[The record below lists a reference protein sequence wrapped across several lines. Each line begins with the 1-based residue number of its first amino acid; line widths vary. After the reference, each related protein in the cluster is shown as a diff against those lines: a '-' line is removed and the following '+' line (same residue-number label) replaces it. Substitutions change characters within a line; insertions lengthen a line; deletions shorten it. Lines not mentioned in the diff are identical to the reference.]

1 MAENKQ
7 LSAEQD
13 EVQKK
18 KNTGG
23 RRIRPMVLMFEPV
36 FDNHLNMALDYA
48 ASVRINDLKI
58 GVMLPEYYV
67 PVAEKSNRI
76 CEINRWAVE
85 ECCDVLNRAEARDA
99 SINSFIL
106 DISVRYLSK
115 PYFVTQINKI
125 LEKKGVEADKFCFN
139 ISESIY
145 ASDSE
150 QVKKNI
156 AAMREE
162 GYYFSI
168 DDVGVEYT
176 SMSNLSQYEVDYI
189 GINRKLVEPIN
200 PELYEDDDR
209 PRIVVQG
216 IIDFARKL
224 GVKTVVDGADTPE
237 LAALLT
243 KMGAD
248 RLRGKEYCKE
258 LWDEKKIK

>member
-1 MAENKQ
+1 MAENKN
-7 LSAEQD
+7 LSAEQG
-13 EVQKK
+13 EVQQKK
-18 KNTGG
+18 STGG

-48 ASVRINDLKI
+48 ASVRINDLKM
-58 GVMLPEYYV
+58 GVMLPEYYI

-76 CEINRWAVE
+76 CEINRWAIE
-85 ECCDVLNRAEARDA
+85 ECCDVLNRAEAREA

-106 DISVRYLSK
+106 DISVKYLAK
-115 PYFVTQINKI
+115 PYFVTQVKKI
-125 LEKKGVEADKFCFN
+125 LEKKGVEFDKFCFN
-139 ISESIY
+139 ISENIY
-145 ASDSE
+145 ASESE
-150 QVKKNI
+150 QVRKNI
-156 AAMREE
+156 AALREE
-162 GYYFSI
+162 GCYFSI

-189 GINRKLVEPIN
+189 GINSKLVEPIN
-200 PELYEDDDR
+200 PELYEDEDR
-209 PRIVVQG
+209 PRIIVQG
-216 IIDFARKL
+216 VMDFAKKL
-224 GVKTVVDGADTPE
+224 GVKTMVSGVDTPE

>member
-7 LSAEQD
+7 LSAEQG
-13 EVQKK
+13 EVQNKK
-18 KNTGG
+18 STGG

-48 ASVRINDLKI
+48 ASVRINDAKM

-106 DISVRYLSK
+106 DISVKYLSK

-125 LEKKGVEADKFCFN
+125 LSKKGVEADKFCFN
-139 ISESIY
+139 ISENIY
-145 ASDSE
+145 SSESE

-176 SMSNLSQYEVDYI
+176 SMSNLSQYEVDYV

-209 PRIVVQG
+209 PRIIVQG
-216 IIDFARKL
+216 IIDFAKKL
-224 GVKTVVDGADTPE
+224 GVKTMVDGADTPE

-248 RLRGKEYCKE
+248 RLRGKQYCTD

>member
-1 MAENKQ
+1 MAENIQLANEQGAVKKQ
-7 LSAEQD
+7 KSS
-13 EVQKK
+13 
-18 KNTGG
+18 GG

-36 FDNHLNMALDYA
+36 FDNHLNMAIDFVT
-48 ASVRINDLKI
+48 SVRINDSKM
-58 GVMLPEYYV
+58 GVMLPEYYG

-85 ECCDVLNRAEARDA
+85 ECCDVLNRADAREA

-106 DISVRYLSK
+106 DISVKYLAK
-115 PYFVTQINKI
+115 PYFMSQITKI
-125 LEKKGVEADKFCFN
+125 LAKKDVEPDKFCFN
-139 ISESIY
+139 ISENIY
-145 ASDSE
+145 ESESE

-162 GYYFSI
+162 GYLFSI

-189 GINRKLVEPIN
+189 GISRKLVEPIN

-209 PRIVVQG
+209 PRTVVQG
-216 IIDFARKL
+216 VIDFAKKL
-224 GVKTVVDGADTPE
+224 GVKTMVDGIDTPE
-237 LAALLT
+237 KAALLT

-258 LWDEKKIK
+258 LWEEKKIK

>member
-7 LSAEQD
+7 PTNEQGVS
-13 EVQKK
+13 EQKK
-18 KNTGG
+18 SSGG

-48 ASVRINDLKI
+48 ATVRINDSKM
-58 GVMLPEYYV
+58 GVMLPEYYG

-76 CEINRWAVE
+76 CEINRWAIE
-85 ECCDVLNRAEARDA
+85 ECCDVLQRADAREA

-106 DISVRYLSK
+106 DLSVKYLAK
-115 PYFVTQINKI
+115 PYFMSQTMKI

-139 ISESIY
+139 ISENIY
-145 ASDSE
+145 ESVSE
-150 QVKKNI
+150 SVKKNI

-162 GYYFSI
+162 GFLFSI

-176 SMSNLSQYEVDYI
+176 SMSGLSQYEVDYI
-189 GINRKLVEPIN
+189 GINKKLVDPIN

-216 IIDFARKL
+216 IIDFAKKL
-224 GVKTVVDGADTPE
+224 GVKTVVSGADTPE
-237 LAALLT
+237 KVTLLT

-248 RLRGKEYCKE
+248 RLRGKEYCKD
-258 LWDEKKIK
+258 LWEEKKIK